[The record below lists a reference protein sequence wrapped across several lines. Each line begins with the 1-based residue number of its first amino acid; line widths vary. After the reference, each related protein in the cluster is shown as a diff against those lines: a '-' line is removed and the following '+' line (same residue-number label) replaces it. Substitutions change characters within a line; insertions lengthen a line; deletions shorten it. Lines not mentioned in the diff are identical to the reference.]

1 MWRCIEIEERPAT
14 IFWRGIELDASEY
27 QNDAVQPLLRS
38 SGADADDDDA
48 ECSRLFSSIFTS
60 ASVEQHYR
68 SLSHLE
74 AGRTRALS
82 PTSQAKR
89 NSALVGSGGYWSDDG
104 DDEIKSKSRFSKNVA
119 YPVSS
124 YAA

>member
-27 QNDAVQPLLRS
+27 QNDAVLPLLRS

-89 NSALVGSGGYWSDDG
+89 NSALMGSGGYWSDDG

>member
-1 MWRCIEIEERPAT
+1 MWRCIEVEESPAT
-14 IFWRGIELDASEY
+14 IFWRGIELDAREY
-27 QNDAVQPLLRS
+27 QNDVLPPRAA
-38 SGADADDDDA
+38 GADDDDDA

-60 ASVEQHYR
+60 ASIEQHYR